1 MSRDCP
7 EGKEWCHIN
16 TNGQSIINISVG
28 PTGRVWAVTWD
39 GTAYV
44 RIGLSRDSIYG
55 NYFFYMLLQFIF
67 ILLILL
73 Y

>member
-1 MSRDCP
+1 MRSGVSRDCP

-44 RIGLSRDSIYG
+44 RIGLSRDCIYG
-55 NYFFYMLLQFIF
+55 NYFFYMLLQFF
-67 ILLILL
+67 LS